1 MDAMDL
7 RSFQGK
13 VKVLG
18 VATQQRIPML
28 PQVSTVAES
37 AVPGFAVNIW
47 LGIAAPANVPPE
59 VVARVGQA
67 IREAT
72 ELPEVQKRMSTLGLY
87 VDFRNSE
94 QFRELIVREHQKYGM
109 VIRKAGIQPE

>member
-1 MDAMDL
+1 
-7 RSFQGK
+7 
-13 VKVLG
+13 
-18 VATQQRIPML
+18 
-28 PQVSTVAES
+28 
-37 AVPGFAVNIW
+37 
-47 LGIAAPANVPPE
+47 VPPE

-72 ELPEVQKRMSTLGLY
+72 ELPEVLKRMSTLGLY

-109 VIRKAGIQPE
+109 VIRESGIQPE